1 MASAAVHTFTDANF
15 QSDALEAGMPVV
27 VDFWA
32 EWCGP
37 CKAIAPIIDEVADEY
52 AGRVRIGKLDTDSNQ
67 QVAIQY
73 GIMSIP
79 TVMFFKDGQLVDK
92 MVGLG
97 GNPKQQLVD
106 RIEKMLG

>member
-1 MASAAVHTFTDANF
+1 MASPAVHTFTDANF

-37 CKAIAPIIDEVADEY
+37 CKAIAPIIDEVADAY

-73 GIMSIP
+73 GIM
-79 TVMFFKDGQLVDK
+79 
-92 MVGLG
+92 
-97 GNPKQQLVD
+97 
-106 RIEKMLG
+106 

>member
-1 MASAAVHTFTDANF
+1 MASPAVHTFTDANF

-37 CKAIAPIIDEVADEY
+37 CKAIAPIIDEVADAY

-79 TVMFFKDGQLVDK
+79 TLMFFKDGQLVDK

-106 RIEKMLG
+106 RIEKLLG